1 MRGFGSLSLSQQQLF
16 AVVVEGR
23 PEATARDE
31 RRRERRKARVGG
43 ME

>member
-1 MRGFGSLSLSQQQLF
+1 MRGFGSLSLSQQQL
-16 AVVVEGR
+16 VVEGR

-43 ME
+43 MK

>member
-1 MRGFGSLSLSQQQLF
+1 MRGFGSHSLSQQQLF

-31 RRRERRKARVGG
+31 RRIGRRKARAGG
-43 ME
+43 MK